1 MKIYFQKFRNV
12 NLQLPQKIVVY
23 RDGVSDSQFTEIL
36 AIELAG
42 MRAACKE
49 IETNYEPGFTI
60 VIVQKRNRAQFPRLG
75 G

>member
-1 MKIYFQKFRNV
+1 MEIYFKKFRNV

-23 RDGVSDSQFTEIL
+23 RDLVSDSQFIEIL

-49 IETNYEPGFTI
+49 IEVNYEPVFTI
-60 VIVQKRNRAQFPRLG
+60 VIVQKRHRAQFPRLG